1 MQVAQD
7 AVRMAEQ
14 SRSRTSHGSAELCY
28 GEGHVGT
35 RVGGTI
41 EERANEA
48 LVFLKQVALDGVGR
62 NLKGVDDGG
71 SERLIAWRVSRTDL
85 RRAPLW

>member
-1 MQVAQD
+1 
-7 AVRMAEQ
+7 MAEQ

-48 LVFLKQVALDGVGR
+48 LVFFKQITIDRVGR
-62 NLKGVDDGG
+62 NLEGVDDGG
-71 SERLIAWRVSRTDL
+71 SERLIARRVSRTDL
-85 RRAPLW
+85 RRTPLW